1 MRRAGQIAIAVIIT
15 VSVGLN
21 VLGALSFSDSRG
33 AAPEQPARAAAP
45 AVADEDVRMLTRF
58 IAKELREDAEYAAN
72 GTAADADKAAALAAH
87 RLVDVVAAHNTLDHQ
102 SRHITPQPNPCRPP
116 E

>member
-21 VLGALSFSDSRG
+21 VLGALSFSDSRS
-33 AAPEQPARAAAP
+33 AAPEKSRAPPVA

-58 IAKELREDAEYAAN
+58 LAKELREEAVDAATTSNCCQAHVCGQCSSAAN
-72 GTAADADKAAALAAH
+72 
-87 RLVDVVAAHNTLDHQ
+87 
-102 SRHITPQPNPCRPP
+102 
-116 E
+116 